1 MMRATRKFYR
11 FVNRF
16 GADAPPEAVERGR
29 ALYEAGGERAQRA
42 FRLRVARH
50 LTRRLA
56 EDGPDP
62 VARSAA
68 LLAAW
73 FLAPPAA

>member
-1 MMRATRKFYR
+1 MRATEQFYR
-11 FVNRF
+11 LVDRF
-16 GADAPPEAVERGR
+16 GADVPPEAVERGR

-42 FRLRVARH
+42 FLLRVALH

-62 VARSAA
+62 IARSAA
-68 LLAAW
+68 LLADW